1 MSTEIAKSRE
11 PFFKEFRGP
20 KAAPVRTPLR
30 KESIKRQQER
40 QEYTEKR
47 AAYLSTHTFCEF
59 EGCHRLASEIHHK
72 AKRGANYLN
81 EDTFFA
87 ICRTHHRFL
96 HDNPVEAREMGLLV

>member
-1 MSTEIAKSRE
+1 MSSMIKPSSE
-11 PFFKEFRGP
+11 PFFKPFRGP
-20 KAAPVRTPLR
+20 KVKVRTPIP
-30 KESIKRQQER
+30 KESVKRQQER

-87 ICRTHHRFL
+87 ICRTHHRWL
-96 HDNPVEAREMGLLV
+96 HENPAEAREMGLLL